1 MHDPV
6 LQKKMIYVFENKIHR
21 AALTIKFF
29 AKVKYLLGTFRF
41 FQMIKGRL
49 KHRQKEDDSV
59 IVATSFCDTNIY
71 SLKYHK
77 NLSRTNL

>member
-1 MHDPV
+1 M
-6 LQKKMIYVFENKIHR
+6 
-21 AALTIKFF
+21 
-29 AKVKYLLGTFRF
+29 KYLLGTFRF

-49 KHRQKEDDSV
+49 KHREKEDDSV

-77 NLSRTNL
+77 NLSRTNLKKIRKQFCHNKKLT